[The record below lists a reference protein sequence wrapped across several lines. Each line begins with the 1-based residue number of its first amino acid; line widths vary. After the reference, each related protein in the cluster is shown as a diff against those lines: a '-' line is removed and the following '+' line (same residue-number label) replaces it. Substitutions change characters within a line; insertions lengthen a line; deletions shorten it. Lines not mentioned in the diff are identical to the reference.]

1 MLKKGRRQEDAQR
14 LYLLDWWSVCQF
26 LLFKFENFQC
36 FLWKSIIILTNTNR
50 GCSILL
56 CQMTNMSRFHFDFAF
71 LWLLSNLIRLLYH
84 LQFTILQSN
93 IRNSGSIYSAFQV
106 PGSSQCKSS
115 KQILW
120 KVLYISSSLIWWTS
134 GSSYYQTKHIKQNLE
149 MLFCVSPHKY
159 FRVN

>member
-1 MLKKGRRQEDAQR
+1 MHRGCICWTDDQ
-14 LYLLDWWSVCQF
+14 SVSFCCS
-26 LLFKFENFQC
+26 FQC

-56 CQMTNMSRFHFDFAF
+56 CQMTNMSTFHFDFAF

-106 PGSSQCKSS
+106 SCSSQCKSS
-115 KQILW
+115 KQIFEKFFIFLPH
-120 KVLYISSSLIWWTS
+120 LYDEHLGVPIIKLNTS
-134 GSSYYQTKHIKQNLE
+134 NKI
-149 MLFCVSPHKY
+149 
-159 FRVN
+159 